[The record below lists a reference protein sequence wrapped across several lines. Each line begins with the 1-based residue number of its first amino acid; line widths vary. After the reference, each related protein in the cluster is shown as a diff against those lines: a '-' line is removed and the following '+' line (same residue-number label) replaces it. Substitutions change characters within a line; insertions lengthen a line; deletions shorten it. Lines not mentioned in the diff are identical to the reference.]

1 MLNIVVS
8 SEKLRWSSNGNEK
21 EIVFEHRIRK
31 CLELSD
37 STGMAIIFDYI
48 NVWEKN
54 TAIIMNLEGSIRKRV
69 LIPPEIT
76 SFLSF
81 YDVYYEGDNLAF
93 ILNTTGV
100 YDIACLF
107 DNDGNYIRHHFTK

>member
-1 MLNIVVS
+1 MLNVVVCGK
-8 SEKLRWSSNGNEK
+8 KLRWNSGGNEK
-21 EIVFEHRIRK
+21 EIVFEHCIRK

-37 STGMAIIFDYI
+37 STGMAVIFEYS

-54 TAIIMNLEGSIRKRV
+54 TAIIMNLDGSIRKDV
-69 LIPPEIT
+69 LIPSEIT

-81 YDVYYEGDNLAF
+81 YDVYYESDNLAF

-107 DNDGNYIRHHFTK
+107 DNDGNYIGHHFTK

>member
-1 MLNIVVS
+1 MLDAFFCGK
-8 SEKLRWSSNGNEK
+8 KLCWSSSGNEK
-21 EIVFEHRIRK
+21 EIVFEDCIRK

-37 STGMAIIFDYI
+37 STGMAVIFEYN

-54 TAIIMNLEGSIRKRV
+54 TAIIMNADGSMRKRIIV
-69 LIPPEIT
+69 PSEIT

-81 YDVYYEGDNLAF
+81 YDVYYESDNLAF
-93 ILNTTGV
+93 ILNTTGT

>member
-1 MLNIVVS
+1 MLNITVCDK
-8 SEKLRWSSNGNEK
+8 KLRWSYAGHEK
-21 EIVFEHRIRK
+21 EIIFEHCIRN

-37 STGMAIIFDYI
+37 STGMAIIFYPT

-54 TAIIMNLEGSIRKRV
+54 EAILMNLDGSIRKRV
-69 LIPPEIT
+69 LIPPEIV

-81 YDVYYEGDNLAF
+81 YDVYYESDNLAF

-107 DNDGNYIRHHFTK
+107 DNDGNYICHHFTK

>member
-1 MLNIVVS
+1 MLSAVVCGK
-8 SEKLRWSSNGNEK
+8 KLCWNSNGREN
-21 EIVFEHRIRK
+21 EIVFEDYIRK

-37 STGMAIIFDYI
+37 STGMAVIFEYS
-48 NVWEKN
+48 NVREKN
-54 TAIIMNLEGSIRKRV
+54 TAIIINSDGSIRKRIIV
-69 LIPPEIT
+69 PPEIT

-81 YDVYYEGDNLAF
+81 YDVYYESDNLAF

-107 DNDGNYIRHHFTK
+107 DNNGNYIRHHFTK

>member
-1 MLNIVVS
+1 
-8 SEKLRWSSNGNEK
+8 
-21 EIVFEHRIRK
+21 
-31 CLELSD
+31 
-37 STGMAIIFDYI
+37 MAIIFEYI

>member
-1 MLNIVVS
+1 MLNIVVCDK
-8 SEKLRWSSNGNEK
+8 KLRWSDNENEK
-21 EIVFEHRIRK
+21 ETIFEYSIRK

-37 STGMAIIFDYI
+37 ATGMAIIFEYI

-54 TAIIMNLEGSIRKRV
+54 TAIIMNLDGSIRKRV
-69 LIPPEIT
+69 LIPPEIS

-81 YDVYYEGDNLAF
+81 YDVYYEDNNLAF
-93 ILNTTGV
+93 ILNTTGA

>member
-1 MLNIVVS
+1 MLNITVCGR
-8 SEKLRWSSNGNEK
+8 KLHWSYAGHEK
-21 EIVFEHRIRK
+21 EIIFEHCIRK

-37 STGMAIIFDYI
+37 STGMAIIFEYT

-54 TAIIMNLEGSIRKRV
+54 TAIIMDLDGGVRKKV
-69 LIPPEIT
+69 IVPPEIS

-81 YDVYYEGDNLAF
+81 YDVYYESDNLAF
-93 ILNTTGV
+93 ILNTAGV

-107 DNDGNYIRHHFTK
+107 DNDGNYIYHHFTK

>member
-1 MLNIVVS
+1 MLNIVACGK
-8 SEKLRWSSNGNEK
+8 KLRWNSNGIEK
-21 EIVFEHRIRK
+21 EIVFEHCMRK

-37 STGMAIIFDYI
+37 STGMAIIFEYI

-54 TAIIMNLEGSIRKRV
+54 TAIIMNSDGSIRKRV
-69 LIPPEIT
+69 LIPSEIA

-81 YDVYYEGDNLAF
+81 YDVYYESGNLAF

-107 DNDGNYIRHHFTK
+107 DNDGNYISHHFTK

>member
-8 SEKLRWSSNGNEK
+8 SNKLRWSSNGNEK
-21 EIVFEHRIRK
+21 EIIFEHCIRN

-37 STGMAIIFDYI
+37 STGMAIIFEYQCMG
-48 NVWEKN
+48 KN
-54 TAIIMNLEGSIRKRV
+54 TAIIMNLDGSIRKRV